1 MRQTA
6 TKTATTK
13 VTAPNTEAT
22 KAPATTK
29 NPTPR
34 SAAKAA
40 NVEVV
45 ASPPAPA
52 RRRVAVAQ
60 EKKEIEPKVVPPAP
74 EEDAPDEVV
83 SAAPVLVAGR
93 LTGQMWRDSSRRG
106 IAYVE
111 GRAGLERVMTAT
123 GRVAAQPTRRTSG
136 GDSETLADGIMAV
149 YTDRRGRPFAWQ
161 VRFDLGLWEAVTAAL
176 QSAD

>member
-6 TKTATTK
+6 TKTVTTK
-13 VTAPNTEAT
+13 VTAPKTEAT
-22 KAPATTK
+22 KAPSATK

-34 SAAKAA
+34 SAAKASV
-40 NVEVV
+40 VETV
-45 ASPPAPA
+45 APAPA

-60 EKKEIEPKVVPPAP
+60 GKKEITATPAP
-74 EEDAPDEVV
+74 SVIEADAPDEVV
-83 SAAPVLVAGR
+83 TPLPVLGAGR

-123 GRVAAQPTRRTSG
+123 GRTAAQPTRRTVG